1 MDGLRVLQRLLKG
14 QNPRIG
20 GLKMETLVDSTIVE
34 KIDRCGFFEKLYAHY
49 RVK

>member
-34 KIDRCGFFEKLYAHY
+34 KIDRSGFFEKLYAHY